1 MSRPV
6 PAATALAVIALLAG
20 GCAVPAIPPYAPPP
34 AIESPPREVP
44 APANCTRT
52 LTDADSAQGAL
63 DRADPG
69 ERLCLRGEFPPGTEL
84 RLDRSGSPGEPIEL
98 MSGGSTVASVT
109 VIADHVLVDGLNT
122 RGGAGIHAEGTDIVI
137 RNNDV
142 RGADGDGI
150 ECAPCV
156 HAAVVDNTVSGV
168 GGTGVQVA
176 GRDIAVINNDI
187 RGTGRMAQPDSD
199 GVRFFGVNLNIE
211 NNRVHD
217 IGRRSCFRT
226 FPGPSLSSRGRSP
239 DADSD
244 EPSRSSDPDPGSDP
258 DRGSGPDSG
267 ERGSDEGGSD
277 RDSDGSGSDER
288 GSDRGGSGGS
298 GSDEGGSDEGG
309 SNERGSDEG
318 GAGSSASRTA
328 AAVRATY
335 GVTVQ
340 RNRCVDADEWCL
352 LASGTE
358 GSNLGAQATIQFL
371 NNYCQTGSTEGVRL
385 EAYPNVVVRGTT
397 FAADYRTAVLAERG
411 ATGVKLSDNILL
423 GTFGLSQLDETS
435 RPGFAESNNLNK

>member
-6 PAATALAVIALLAG
+6 PAATALAVLALLAG

-44 APANCTRT
+44 APANCTRM

-63 DRADPG
+63 DRAEPG
-69 ERLCLRGEFPPGTEL
+69 ERLCLHGEFPPGTAL
-84 RLDRSGSPGEPIEL
+84 SLDRSGSPGEPIEL
-98 MSGGSTVASVT
+98 MSDGATVASVT
-109 VIADHVLVDGLNT
+109 VSADHVLVDGLNT
-122 RGGAGIHAEGTDIVI
+122 RGGTGIRAAGTDIVI

-142 RGADGDGI
+142 RGADADGI
-150 ECAPCV
+150 ECAPCT

-226 FPGPSLSSRGRSP
+226 FPGGPPVSAQGRSP
-239 DADSD
+239 DADESSPSADPDPD
-244 EPSRSSDPDPGSDP
+244 EPSGSDP
-258 DRGSGPDSG
+258 DRGSGS
-267 ERGSDEGGSD
+267 
-277 RDSDGSGSDER
+277 GSGGRDSDER
-288 GSDRGGSGGS
+288 GSDGTGSGEGRSDQS
-298 GSDEGGSDEGG
+298 GSDESGSDE
-309 SNERGSDEG
+309 SGSDESGSEEG
-318 GAGSSASRTA
+318 GDGSATRAGRTA
-328 AAVRATY
+328 VAVRATY

-352 LASGTE
+352 LATGTE
-358 GSNLGAQATIQFL
+358 GTSLSAQVTIQFL

-411 ATGVKLSDNILL
+411 ATGVKLADNILL

-435 RPGFAESNNLNK
+435 RQGFAESNNLNK